1 MQESPLEARTTQ
13 SAPPDT
19 TLAVLEP
26 AVQPYAAVD
35 HEDAPDEATSGSTV
49 QEQLIGLA
57 PVGGDDP
64 ASTRY
69 DMSDP
74 NDQQASAPGHTDKA
88 VAPRRVDPEP
98 TDPRAKEAALRRLH
112 DAPDEELA
120 VFESQLQDDALKAGA
135 TEREMREAQRNHPE
149 HGA

>member
-1 MQESPLEARTTQ
+1 
-13 SAPPDT
+13 
-19 TLAVLEP
+19 
-26 AVQPYAAVD
+26 
-35 HEDAPDEATSGSTV
+35 
-49 QEQLIGLA
+49 
-57 PVGGDDP
+57 
-64 ASTRY
+64 
-69 DMSDP
+69 MSDP
-74 NDQQASAPGHTDKA
+74 NDQQASAPGHTDESE
-88 VAPRRVDPEP
+88 PRRVDPEP